1 MGIDRNV
8 PSGLPATR
16 AGLFTLPSAPIW
28 KVGKRRLVLSRPY
41 IMGVLN
47 VTPDS
52 FSDGGQHDGYDDAIA
67 FAHQL
72 VEEGADI
79 IDVGGESTRPGAA
92 AVTEDEE
99 LARVLPVVETL
110 AAEGLIVSIDTY
122 HPSVARRCVEAGAC
136 IINDIT
142 GFSDPEMV
150 ELAAGCDAG
159 VIAMHMAGSPKDMQK
174 DPRYDD
180 AAGEIENYLLG
191 VAAKLESAGVASERI
206 CIDPGPGFGKN
217 SRHNL
222 SILSHMDSMAS
233 CGYPLIAAFSRK
245 TTLGKITGVDVASER
260 VVSSVTAVVLS
271 YCGGAR
277 IFRVHDV
284 PQTVE
289 ALKVATNS
297 AYTAFSEDSGFTTM
311 LPGRRALVAL
321 GSNMGEPVENIVSAT
336 AELDAVPGVS
346 VIASS
351 SVYRTEPAYY
361 EEQDMFANSVAWVQ
375 TSLAPNAL
383 LQKLFDI
390 ENAFARKRTIANG
403 PRTLDMDLLD
413 YEEVVSADPHLTLP
427 HPRILER
434 DFTVTPILELEQAM
448 RELMGVY
455 VSDDVYMELG
465 SNEEGDGSQGGF
477 RLADGKRVTSE
488 GIEYGKI
495 VERILDADEVI

>member
-1 MGIDRNV
+1 MAREGI
-8 PSGLPATR
+8 
-16 AGLFTLPSAPIW
+16 FELPSACIW
-28 KVGKRRLVLSRPY
+28 RVGSRRLPLSRPQV
-41 IMGVLN
+41 MGVLN

-67 FAHQL
+67 FAHRM
-72 VEEGADI
+72 VEDGADI

-92 AVTEDEE
+92 AVTEEEE
-99 LARVLPVVETL
+99 LSRVLPVVETL
-110 AAEGLIVSIDTY
+110 ASEGTVVSIDTY
-122 HPSVARRCVEAGAC
+122 HPAVARRCVEAGAC

-142 GFSDPEMV
+142 GFSNPEMV
-150 ELAAGCDAG
+150 QLAADCDAG

-180 AAGEIENYLLG
+180 AAAEIENYLLG
-191 VAAKLESAGVASERI
+191 AAAKLESAGVAPERI

-222 SILSHMDSMAS
+222 SILSHMDSMSS

-245 TTLGKITGVDVASER
+245 TTLGKITGVETASER
-260 VVSSVTAVVLS
+260 VMSSVTAVVLS

-289 ALKVATNS
+289 ALKVATNA

-311 LPGRRALVAL
+311 LPGKRALVAL
-321 GSNMGEPVENIVSAT
+321 GSNMGEPAESIVSAT
-336 AELDAVPGVS
+336 SELDSVPGVT
-346 VIASS
+346 VMASS
-351 SVYRTEPAYY
+351 SIYRTEPAYY
-361 EEQDMFANSVAWVQ
+361 DEQDRFANSVAWIQ
-375 TSLAPNAL
+375 TTLHPDVL
-383 LQKLFDI
+383 LQRLFEI
-390 ENAFARKRTIANG
+390 EDAFGRVRSIPNG

-413 YEEVVSADPHLTLP
+413 YEGVTSMDPHLVLP

-434 DFTVTPILELEQAM
+434 DFAVTPILELEQTM
-448 RELMGVY
+448 RETMGAY

-465 SNEEGDGSQGGF
+465 NHEEGDGALGGF
-477 RLADGKRVTSE
+477 RLADGRRVTSDTVA
-488 GIEYGKI
+488 YGKV
-495 VERILDADEVI
+495 VERIADADEVI